1 MKIVYT
7 PVHCTLNHTKPN
19 SPNVKVSLKN
29 GEATHFDLSVDS
41 HVKII
46 GKIMVDKTIVKIVDS
61 LTNDLFSALRKLNT
75 FKIQGNNI
83 FDVGSAIEIKEGNL
97 FTNDKKPLKSS
108 LKTYCKS
115 NIFELFQHFA
125 NELSDEEEKMHKD
138 YMSMYFCYAT
148 STNAWDYKKAKL
160 DFKKNKKYATIL
172 VENQAVL
179 SPAIQENY
187 FTKWLNIHNN
197 PDVVK

>member
-1 MKIVYT
+1 
-7 PVHCTLNHTKPN
+7 
-19 SPNVKVSLKN
+19 
-29 GEATHFDLSVDS
+29 
-41 HVKII
+41 
-46 GKIMVDKTIVKIVDS
+46 MVDKTIVKIVDS
-61 LTNDLFSALRKLNT
+61 ITPDLFGALRKLNT
-75 FKIQGNNI
+75 FKIQANNI

-97 FTNDKKPLKSS
+97 FTNDKKNLKSS
-108 LKTYCKS
+108 LKTYYKS

-148 STNAWDYKKAKL
+148 STNASDYKKTKL

-172 VENQAVL
+172 VENQAAL
-179 SPAIQENY
+179 SPEIKENY

-197 PDVVK
+197 PNAVK